1 MADDIVT
8 KGAKRVKIHYQVPV
22 SKDSSLPNSCW
33 KLGEVSRPL
42 QACWS
47 WPGGGEGTRRT
58 CYLYTSLCYYWCL
71 LLVWSEGLS
80 TPSVSLSDFGLID
93 PGPPGVSLY
102 GFRTRWLLF
111 WQILWVLCATR
122 LTTDFEQDS

>member
-47 WPGGGEGTRRT
+47 QPGGGEEARVVNQVYNDGIPGLGLLMALGVLDTGCWT
-58 CYLYTSLCYYWCL
+58 PPSL
-71 LLVWSEGLS
+71 
-80 TPSVSLSDFGLID
+80 
-93 PGPPGVSLY
+93 
-102 GFRTRWLLF
+102 
-111 WQILWVLCATR
+111 
-122 LTTDFEQDS
+122 FEPVPWEMAGKRKEV